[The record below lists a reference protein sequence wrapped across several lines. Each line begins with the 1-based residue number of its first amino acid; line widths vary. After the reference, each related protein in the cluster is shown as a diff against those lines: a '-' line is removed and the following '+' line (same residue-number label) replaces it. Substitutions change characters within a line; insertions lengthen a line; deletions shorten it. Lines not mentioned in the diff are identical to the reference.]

1 MKKISEGIYFIRGQD
16 EMIPD
21 SHTYV
26 IGMPESGDLSIID
39 PGLTGKEKYKINAML
54 DGGID
59 LNSVKRIIMTH
70 SHFDHIGC
78 LSEIKKFVPQA
89 ELWVHENEA
98 QPLED
103 GDDKI
108 VYGMEMFKN
117 MCIAQYN
124 IASDAFRFQVDK
136 KLKGGENLNIGDM
149 KWEVLFIPGHSPGSI
164 GLYHKSKKVLIP
176 GDVVYSDYA
185 IGRFDLYGAN
195 SSDLKESLFRL
206 ATLEVDILLPGHNQV
221 VMDLP
226 SGYISNTA
234 KQWVKYL

>member
-1 MKKISEGIYFIRGQD
+1 MKKISEGIYFIKGQD
-16 EMIPD
+16 EIIPD

-26 IGMPESGDLSIID
+26 LGIPGSGDLSIID
-39 PGLTGKEKYKINAML
+39 PGLTGKGKYKINAML

-59 LNSVKRIIMTH
+59 LSSVKRIILTH

-234 KQWVKYL
+234 KQWANYL

>member
-1 MKKISEGIYFIRGQD
+1 MGQD

-26 IGMPESGDLSIID
+26 LGTPGSGDLSIID
-39 PGLTGKEKYKINAML
+39 PGLTGKGKYKINAML

-59 LNSVKRIIMTH
+59 LSSVKRIILTH

-78 LSEIKKFVPQA
+78 LPEIKKFVPQA

-164 GLYHKSKKVLIP
+164 GLYNKSKKVLIP

-234 KQWVKYL
+234 KQWANYL

>member
-1 MKKISEGIYFIRGQD
+1 MKKISEGIYCIKGQD

-26 IGMPESGDLSIID
+26 LGIPGSGDLSIID
-39 PGLTGKEKYKINAML
+39 PGLTGKGKYKINAML

-59 LNSVKRIIMTH
+59 LSSVKRIILTH

-78 LSEIKKFVPQA
+78 LSEIQKFVPQA

-98 QPLED
+98 QLLED

-164 GLYHKSKKVLIP
+164 GLYNKSKKVLIP

-206 ATLEVDILLPGHNQV
+206 AKLEVDILLPGHNQV

-234 KQWVKYL
+234 KQWANYL

>member
-26 IGMPESGDLSIID
+26 LGIPGSGDLSIID
-39 PGLTGKEKYKINAML
+39 PGLTGKGKYKINAML

-164 GLYHKSKKVLIP
+164 GLYNKPNKVLIP

-185 IGRFDLYGAN
+185 IGRFDLYRAN

-206 ATLEVDILLPGHNQV
+206 AKLEVDILLPGHNQV
-221 VMDLP
+221 VVDLP
-226 SGYISNTA
+226 PGYISNTA
-234 KQWVKYL
+234 KQWANYL

>member
-1 MKKISEGIYFIRGQD
+1 MKKISEGIYFIKGQD

-26 IGMPESGDLSIID
+26 LGIPGSGDLSIID
-39 PGLTGKEKYKINAML
+39 PGLTGKGKYKINAML

-59 LNSVKRIIMTH
+59 LNSVKRIILTH

-149 KWEVLFIPGHSPGSI
+149 KWEVVFIPGHSPGSI
-164 GLYHKSKKVLIP
+164 GLYNKSKKVLIP

-226 SGYISNTA
+226 PGYISNTA
-234 KQWVKYL
+234 KQWANYL

>member
-26 IGMPESGDLSIID
+26 LGIPGSGDLSIID
-39 PGLTGKEKYKINAML
+39 PGLTGKGKYKINAML

-136 KLKGGENLNIGDM
+136 N
-149 KWEVLFIPGHSPGSI
+149 
-164 GLYHKSKKVLIP
+164 
-176 GDVVYSDYA
+176 
-185 IGRFDLYGAN
+185 
-195 SSDLKESLFRL
+195 
-206 ATLEVDILLPGHNQV
+206 
-221 VMDLP
+221 
-226 SGYISNTA
+226 
-234 KQWVKYL
+234 